1 MVDHATIDHTGITG
15 AGGIQPTIVDAKGD
29 IIAATAADTVA
40 RLAVG
45 TNGQVL
51 TAASGQS
58 TGLQWATPAAG
69 NAGTPFEI
77 DYVEF
82 TSSVNITATAEASA
96 DTVVTANAESFDGS
110 TIAIIEFFSPRVR
123 PAASIGAII
132 DVVLYDGSSSIG
144 LWGRGYSST
153 AQSENRAMYL
163 VRRITPSNA
172 SHTYSVRAIVTTG
185 TGVVGAGAGGSG
197 AAMPGFI
204 RISKLT
210 V

>member
-1 MVDHATIDHTGITG
+1 MAEITIPGMFLTGDHASR
-15 AGGIQPTIVDAKGD
+15 P
-29 IIAATAADTVA
+29 AATAVGGGALYACSTHALIYQSDGASWTTWAD
-40 RLAVG
+40 LSG
-45 TNGQVL
+45 T
-51 TAASGQS
+51 
-58 TGLQWATPAAG
+58 AG
-69 NAGTPFEI
+69 GVNVGTPFEI

-144 LWGRGYSST
+144 LWGRGYSAT